1 MQYLLDT
8 NICVFFLRGK
18 LNLDEIIKE
27 KGRENCYVSEITV
40 VELRYGAENSDNP
53 EKSHKSVDDF
63 LNGMSIVPIFGC
75 IKRYAKEKVRLRK
88 IGKPMHDEF
97 DLLIGVTAIESKLT
111 LVTDNIKD
119 FERLDGIKIENWA
132 KREWY
137 YRQHEPCK
145 APNVMLFFRVILTE
159 GI

>member
-53 EKSHKSVDDF
+53 AKSHKAVDAF
-63 LNGMSIVPIFGC
+63 LNGLSIIPIFGS
-75 IKRYAKEKVRLRK
+75 IMRYAKEKVKLRRT
-88 IGKPMHDEF
+88 GKPLHDEF
-97 DLLIGVTAIESKLT
+97 DLLIGVTAVENKLI
-111 LVTDNIKD
+111 LVTDNKKD
-119 FERLDGIKIENWA
+119 FERLSGLKIENWF
-132 KREWY
+132 KRNY
-137 YRQHEPCK
+137 
-145 APNVMLFFRVILTE
+145 NS
-159 GI
+159 